1 MAGRMETNPPPI
13 PTARR
18 DLLKAALGASLAAL
32 PAGALAQATRPEEKA
47 ASPGAPAPNRRIVDI
62 HNHPYWLGHN
72 PRRMVEN
79 MDRQG
84 IERTWL
90 LSWEVP
96 EDEISPD
103 YYASLNPLGI
113 GIPFA
118 DVVRACE
125 AFPDRFLAGYAIDPR
140 RPYAREKLRSAV
152 ALHGVRVYGELKLR
166 AHYDDPDFIA
176 MYRLCG
182 ELGLPVVF
190 HLDVVLPRGS
200 VQTTRQWWY
209 GGHIQNVE
217 RALKECPGTT
227 FLGHSPGFWRE
238 VSGDAEAEP
247 QAYPKGKPVRPGG
260 KMLELLDKHPNLGC
274 DLSAGSG
281 HVALSRDLEFT
292 RKFLIDYQDRCFF
305 GRDDMDSKLFE
316 LLMKLSL
323 PEPVLG
329 KILSGNAYR
338 LVPVA

>member
-1 MAGRMETNPPPI
+1 VLR
-13 PTARR
+13 
-18 DLLKAALGASLAAL
+18 AALGATLAGLGAAAPALAAAPD
-32 PAGALAQATRPEEKA
+32 PAGAPQAA
-47 ASPGAPAPNRRIVDI
+47 APQAPGARLPIVDI

-79 MDRQG
+79 MDHHG
-84 IERTWL
+84 IERAWL

-125 AFPDRFLAGYAIDPR
+125 QFPDRFVAGYAIDPR

-152 ALHGVRVYGELKLR
+152 ALHNVRVYGELKLR

-176 MYRLCG
+176 MYHLCG
-182 ELGLPVVF
+182 ELRLPVIF

-200 VQTTRQWWY
+200 TQTTRQWWY
-209 GGHIQNVE
+209 GGHLDRVE
-217 RALKECPGTT
+217 KALELCPDTV

-238 VSGDAEAEP
+238 ISGDAEEEP
-247 QAYPKGKPVRPGG
+247 QAYPKGKAVKPGG
-260 KMLELLDKHPNLGC
+260 KIQRLMDRYPNLGC

-281 HVALSRDLEFT
+281 LVALSRDLDVT
-292 RKFLIDYQDRCFF
+292 RKLLIDYQDRCCF
-305 GRDDMDSKLFE
+305 GRDDVDGKLFE
-316 LLMKLSL
+316 LLQSLSL
-323 PEPVLG
+323 PVDVLR
-329 KILSGNAYR
+329 KILAGNAYR
-338 LVPVA
+338 LVPVAGRS